1 MRYLAI
7 GIMLIFSM
15 LVVLAMFALV
25 VIAIAMINETF
36 RQINEEKKK

>member
-7 GIMLIFSM
+7 GIMLIFSL

>member
-7 GIMLIFSM
+7 GILLIFSM
-15 LVVLAMFALV
+15 LVILAMFALV

-36 RQINEEKKK
+36 QQINEEKKK

>member
-7 GIMLIFSM
+7 GILLIFSM
-15 LVVLAMFALV
+15 LVILAMFALV

>member
-7 GIMLIFSM
+7 GILLIFSM
-15 LVVLAMFALV
+15 LVILAMFALV

-36 RQINEEKKK
+36 RQINEERKK

>member
-7 GIMLIFSM
+7 GILLIFSL

>member
-7 GIMLIFSM
+7 GILLIFSM

>member
-7 GIMLIFSM
+7 GILLIFSL

-36 RQINEEKKK
+36 RQINEERKK

>member
-7 GIMLIFSM
+7 GILLIFSM

-25 VIAIAMINETF
+25 VIAVAMINETF